1 MASADTRQTRTCR
14 AVFLAL
20 TRHFDAAS
28 RVAAATAALAAHT
41 ATVVM
46 LPAHTYGKHNNGT
59 WHWGER
65 ERRQN
70 TGARQRYAPIHS
82 VPQPRLGIFEARRQT
97 Q

>member
-1 MASADTRQTRTCR
+1 MASAETQPTRTCR

-46 LPAHTYGKHNNGT
+46 LPAHTYGKHK
-59 WHWGER
+59 
-65 ERRQN
+65 
-70 TGARQRYAPIHS
+70 
-82 VPQPRLGIFEARRQT
+82 
-97 Q
+97 